1 MDKSKLQIAQTWGK
15 ENVRDRTNMGLSEDT
30 LEMIAEIQRKALG
43 EIIHLQRER
52 DQLKQ

>member
-30 LEMIAEIQRKALG
+30 LEMIAEI
-43 EIIHLQRER
+43 
-52 DQLKQ
+52 